1 MAVIKLQLK
10 KEHINLLKHLSWNE
24 LSKDKQISTSNLE
37 TDSPFGGFDY
47 YEDMGII
54 LYGKPDEFIP
64 SDLKAIENVDPFTW
78 SEEQREEMDQLL
90 SELPLALEVVLS
102 TKSFEPGNYKAR
114 FHIREWKKID

>member
-10 KEHINLLKHLSWNE
+10 KEHISLLKHLSWNE
-24 LSKDKQISTSNLE
+24 LSKGKQISTSE

-54 LYGKPDEFIP
+54 LYGKLDDFNP
-64 SDLKAIENVDPFTW
+64 SDPSTIETADPFLW
-78 SEEQREEMDQLL
+78 SEEQKEEMDQLL

>member
-64 SDLKAIENVDPFTW
+64 SDLKVIENVDPFTW
-78 SEEQREEMDQLL
+78 SEEQKEEMDQLL

>member
-64 SDLKAIENVDPFTW
+64 SHGVKNKKKRWTNYY
-78 SEEQREEMDQLL
+78 L
-90 SELPLALEVVLS
+90 SYL
-102 TKSFEPGNYKAR
+102 
-114 FHIREWKKID
+114 

>member
-1 MAVIKLQLK
+1 MAIIKLQLK

>member
-64 SDLKAIENVDPFTW
+64 SDLKVIENVNPFTW
-78 SEEQREEMDQLL
+78 SDEQKKEMDELL

>member
-10 KEHINLLKHLSWNE
+10 KEHINLLKHLSWGE
-24 LSKDKQISTSNLE
+24 LSKDKKISTSE

-54 LYGKPDEFIP
+54 LYGKPDEFNP
-64 SDLKAIENVDPFTW
+64 SDLNSIENVNPFTW
-78 SEEQREEMDQLL
+78 SDEQKKEMDELL

-114 FHIREWKKID
+114 FHIREWKKIK